1 MKWTM
6 LLLLGIVFSACGGYT
21 EGVVQKAE
29 KGYLKFVGNV
39 QNVTVVIDG
48 GESISLEAKSQ
59 VYQVK
64 PGRHEVKA
72 LRGGQV
78 ILNRSIVVDNQT
90 TVEVEIP

>member
-1 MKWTM
+1 MRWKM
-6 LLLLGIVFSACGGYT
+6 LLLVSLFFSACGGYS
-21 EGVVQKAE
+21 EGVLQKAE

-48 GESISLEAKSQ
+48 GDAISLEAKNQ

-72 LRGGQV
+72 MRDGQM
-78 ILNRSIVVDNQT
+78 ILNRILVVDNQT

>member
-1 MKWTM
+1 MKSKM
-6 LLLLGIVFSACGGYT
+6 LLLSVLVFSACGGYT

-39 QNVTVVIDG
+39 QSVTVVIDNG
-48 GESISLEAKSQ
+48 DSISLEATSQ
-59 VYQVK
+59 AYQVK
-64 PGRHEVKA
+64 PGPHEIKA
-72 LRGGQV
+72 MRGGQL